1 MKKETTNRHG
11 KHDPDKVLLGGY
23 VTPEF
28 KALAQLVSSMKMC
41 SVHELLQDG
50 VFTIAISLGVMKNG
64 AIVSAYRPAID
75 AMAEIIRAKR
85 NEKRNEKRSN

>member
-1 MKKETTNRHG
+1 MCGMKPTNRHG

-28 KALAQLVSSMKMC
+28 KALAQLVASMKMC
-41 SVHELLQDG
+41 NTHELLQEG
-50 VFTIAISLGVMKNG
+50 VYTIATNLGVMKNG

-75 AMAEIIRAKR
+75 AMAEVIRTKR
-85 NEKRNEKRSN
+85 NNKRK